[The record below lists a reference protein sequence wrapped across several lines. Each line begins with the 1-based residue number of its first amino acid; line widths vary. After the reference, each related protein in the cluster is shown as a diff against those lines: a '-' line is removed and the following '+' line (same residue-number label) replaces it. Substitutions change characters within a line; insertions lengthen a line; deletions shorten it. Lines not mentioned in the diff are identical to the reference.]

1 MMDNS
6 QACAETN
13 GVLSGVAGVILS
25 CNPISGFMW
34 NVWKDQQDAK
44 WKYRVKE
51 FMRYIS
57 SGDFSADLFKS
68 ESSQDGLALSFRAFI
83 QQRNK
88 QKRKYIKSIFF
99 EFIKSGAEED
109 FELERNFDV
118 VEKISKEQTEIL
130 RNLYITGTVLLVSE
144 NTFQKEVDTVYY
156 SNSKYLESLGLVY
169 IEFYSEVRMEEEYE
183 ADYEGGV
190 VASTHLTG
198 RDIARLE
205 TSETLVLSDF
215 GKEFIQYIQE

>member
-1 MMDNS
+1 
-6 QACAETN
+6 
-13 GVLSGVAGVILS
+13 
-25 CNPISGFMW
+25 
-34 NVWKDQQDAK
+34 
-44 WKYRVKE
+44 
-51 FMRYIS
+51 MRYIS